1 MKTLENYSHLED
13 EQSFNAL
20 LQAEERVVALVYA
33 SWCPFCRRFLPFFE
47 QNVQASAHFGA
58 VLDNQETVADTYDI
72 EVIPTALY
80 FEKGQLVKR
89 LDGIPGVGLSE
100 NHYLKFLQDCLPV

>member
-1 MKTLENYSHLED
+1 MKTLENYTHLED
-13 EQSFNAL
+13 EQSFNDL
-20 LQAEERVVALVYA
+20 LQTEERVAALVYA

-47 QNVQASAHFGA
+47 QNVRESAHFVA
-58 VLDNQETVADTYDI
+58 VQDNRETVADTYDI
-72 EVIPTALY
+72 EVIPTVLY

-100 NHYLKFLQDCLPV
+100 NLYLKFLQDCLSV